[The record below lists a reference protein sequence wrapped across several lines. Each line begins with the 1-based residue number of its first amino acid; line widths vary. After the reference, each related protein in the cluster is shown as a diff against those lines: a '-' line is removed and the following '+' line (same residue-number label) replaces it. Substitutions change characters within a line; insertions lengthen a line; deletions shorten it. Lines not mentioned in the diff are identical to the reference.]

1 VPLRATAVLVI
12 DEAQNL
18 PPAVLEQ
25 VRMLSNLETDTQK
38 LLQIVLVGHL
48 SLGDRL
54 RHPKLRQLDQ
64 RVAVRHRLDPLTR
77 DDLVGYVAHRI
88 STASAGTVVAF
99 TPRALDAV
107 HRISAGVPRVVNQLC
122 DRALIGAYASR
133 STRVLPE
140 TVQRAASTLELR
152 DPARRLS
159 YRVRQRAGVAGLA
172 AAAAVLV
179 AIAGAT
185 VAYQELVPASR
196 TWSPVSSE
204 LVSMSGWNPA
214 GILPPD
220 EPVAPRHAPPVQGD
234 RVLAQDAGPSS
245 VPEIESRSADGAQPY
260 SVLVKSY
267 EDDTSLADHA
277 AALEAGGYRVYEIEL
292 DLGDSR
298 RRQLLVGRYADVRT
312 AVEHER
318 RLREDPRFADA
329 RLIVSTSVADAR

>member
-1 VPLRATAVLVI
+1 
-12 DEAQNL
+12 
-18 PPAVLEQ
+18 
-25 VRMLSNLETDTQK
+25 
-38 LLQIVLVGHL
+38 
-48 SLGDRL
+48 
-54 RHPKLRQLDQ
+54 
-64 RVAVRHRLDPLTR
+64 
-77 DDLVGYVAHRI
+77 
-88 STASAGTVVAF
+88 
-99 TPRALDAV
+99 
-107 HRISAGVPRVVNQLC
+107 
-122 DRALIGAYASR
+122 
-133 STRVLPE
+133 
-140 TVQRAASTLELR
+140 
-152 DPARRLS
+152 
-159 YRVRQRAGVAGLA
+159 
-172 AAAAVLV
+172 
-179 AIAGAT
+179 
-185 VAYQELVPASR
+185 
-196 TWSPVSSE
+196 
-204 LVSMSGWNPA
+204 MSGWNPA